1 MLADPLTG
9 VPAGVLTIVTVGT
22 VKLQN
27 AVNQNNGINYQHVTV
42 PLQSMPML

>member
-1 MLADPLTG
+1 VLADPLTG

-27 AVNQNNGINYQHVTV
+27 VVNQITNLFNQKEK
-42 PLQSMPML
+42 